1 MSAPWER
8 IGLLLDGKDV
18 TQDTGTIAPEAGY
31 SPPAGKTRPST
42 ELYKLVKNNGVTP
55 FLDVSTGQ
63 YSAVVPGTRG
73 PEVHSLQSFL
83 FKSSLT
89 RMFFLETGDCPS
101 STAVDEAIRLLESS
115 AMDAP
120 PVETFVRIGA
130 RGGKIYL
137 DLGDSEGSVIEIST
151 EGWKRAE
158 NPPLFR
164 RPSSMRAL
172 PFPEEAGSL
181 EQLRPFL
188 NLETEQ
194 DFVIACAWLFSCL
207 RPRGPYGALVVSGE
221 HGSGKSFLSEM
232 LKNVVDPEAASKR
245 IAPRDEDSLI
255 ISGLNHFLLCYD
267 NLSTMKGDI
276 SDLLCGLLS
285 GTGLSRRKLFSDLDE
300 ITLSLSRPV
309 LLNGISLD
317 ISRPD
322 LLSRILP
329 VRTLVIPASK
339 RKTEARLR
347 RDFAAVHASI
357 LGSLCTA
364 ASAALRGK
372 SVPSAP
378 LPRLA
383 DLADWIHRAEVQGAL
398 PWETGT
404 FARALAD
411 VQRQSEL
418 DILVSSPVGSWV
430 LDMMNRTSH
439 WKGPL
444 KGILVELRE
453 GNPDQRRFLPANERS
468 LMSHFERL
476 RPLLREHGILFEKY
490 RSAAGTGISVCSAA
504 GKAEEETVK
513 LPPEE
518 DNNPFHLL
526 DEFLEE
532 GKPQ

>member
-1 MSAPWER
+1 MSAPWEK

-115 AMDAP
+115 AMGAP
-120 PVETFVRIGA
+120 PVETYVRIGA

-164 RPSSMRAL
+164 RPSSMKAL
-172 PFPEEAGSL
+172 PFPVEGGTL

-188 NLETEQ
+188 NLAGES
-194 DFVIACAWLFSCL
+194 DFVMACAWLFSCL
-207 RPRGPYGALVVSGE
+207 RPRGPYGMLLVSGE
-221 HGSGKSFLSEM
+221 HGSGKSQMAET
-232 LKNVVDPEAASKR
+232 LKAVVDPEVSMKR

-255 ISGLNHFLLCYD
+255 IAGLNHHVLSFD
-267 NLSTMKGDI
+267 NLSGMKNDI
-276 SDLLCGLLS
+276 SDILCGILT
-285 GTGLSRRKLFSDLDE
+285 GTGLTRRKLFSDTDE
-300 ITLSLSRPV
+300 ITLSLARPV

-322 LLSRILP
+322 LLSRIIP
-329 VRTLVIPASK
+329 VKTVVIPAAK

-347 RDFAAVHASI
+347 RDFAAVHPSI
-357 LGSLCTA
+357 LGALCSA

-372 SVPSAP
+372 PESSAP

-383 DLADWIHRAEVQGAL
+383 DLAEWINRAEVQGAM
-398 PWETGT
+398 PWEPMAFTK
-404 FARALAD
+404 ALAA
-411 VQRQSEL
+411 VQKEAEL
-418 DILVSSPVGSWV
+418 DILVSTPAGEWV
-430 LDMMNRTSH
+430 LSEMERSDSWR
-439 WKGPL
+439 GPL
-444 KGILVELRE
+444 KSVLMELRE
-453 GNPDQRRFLPANERS
+453 QNQDQKRYLPANERS
-468 LMSHFERL
+468 LMGQLERL
-476 RPLLREHGILFEKY
+476 RPLLRQMGIGFEKY
-490 RSAAGTGISVCSAA
+490 RSAFGTSLHLWRER
-504 GKAEEETVK
+504 KEEEPHDGETDPV
-513 LPPEE
+513 
-518 DNNPFHLL
+518 NPFRLL